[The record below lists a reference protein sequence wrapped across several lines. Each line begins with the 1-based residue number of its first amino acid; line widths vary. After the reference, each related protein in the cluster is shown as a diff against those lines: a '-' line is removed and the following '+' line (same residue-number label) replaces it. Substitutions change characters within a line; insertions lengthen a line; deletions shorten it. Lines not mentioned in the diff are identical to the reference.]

1 VLGWRNGKSG
11 GGPAITSENFNGV
24 LCEVFVYDH
33 QLTTPELNQVS
44 HYLEGKYALPWAR
57 TPLRL
62 QLLAAAAGS
71 AVVTW
76 PADAGLT
83 YQVQPCTNLSA
94 AGWVDVGNSLT
105 ATGAVLTATNTIGAE
120 R

>member
-1 VLGWRNGKSG
+1 MGDWRNSESD
-11 GGPAITSENFNGV
+11 GGPAIPGENFNRV
-24 LCEVFVYDH
+24 LCEVLVYDH

-62 QLLAAAAGS
+62 QLLSAAAGS
-71 AVVTW
+71 AVVTR

-83 YQVQPCTNLSA
+83 CQVRTCTNRFHAPFRL
-94 AGWVDVGNSLT
+94 
-105 ATGAVLTATNTIGAE
+105 
-120 R
+120 